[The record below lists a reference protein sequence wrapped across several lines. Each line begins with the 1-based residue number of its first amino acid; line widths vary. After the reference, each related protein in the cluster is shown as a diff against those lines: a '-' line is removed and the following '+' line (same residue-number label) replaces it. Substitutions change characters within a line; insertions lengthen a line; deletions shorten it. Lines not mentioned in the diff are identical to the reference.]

1 MPRELQGVL
10 PIVQTPFDDDERID
24 WPVLERAVAWAFE
37 VGANGLGTGMVSELL
52 RLSDDERI
60 ALHARLVEFIDG
72 RGPFFAGVGAEST
85 RGAVRFAEEAERA
98 GAGAVM
104 AIPPVT
110 VALGDDELWSYFR
123 AILEATTIPLIVQD
137 ASSYVGRSI
146 PHALCAGLLDE
157 YGPQRV
163 LFKPEASPFGPNLSA
178 LRDACGGRAKLYE
191 GSGGVMLIDSYR
203 RGIAGTMPGMDALD
217 AVVAIWRALEAG
229 DEETAYRLHFP
240 LCSLVTLQMQAG
252 LDGFLAIEKHL
263 LHARGLFTSTR
274 RRAPIGWSLDDETEA
289 EVDRVFDRLRRAMP
303 GGPERIPP
311 NDIEE
316 PSS

>member
-1 MPRELQGVL
+1 MGELRGVL

-24 WPVLERAVAWAFE
+24 WGVLAREVDWAFD
-37 VGANGLGTGMVSELL
+37 VGANGLGTGMVTELL

-60 ALHARLVEFIDG
+60 ELHARLVEFAAG

-98 GAGAVM
+98 GADAVM

-110 VALGDDELWSYFR
+110 VALGDDELRTYFR
-123 AILEATTIPLIVQD
+123 AILDATTVPLIVQD

-146 PHALCAGLLDE
+146 PHSLCAGLLDE
-157 YGPQRV
+157 YGPDRV

-178 LRDACGGRAKLYE
+178 LRDACGGRARIYE

-217 AVVAIWRALEAG
+217 AIVTIWRALEAE
-229 DEETAYRLHFP
+229 DEETAYRVHFP
-240 LCSLVTLQMQAG
+240 VCSLVTLQMQAG

-263 LHARGLFTSTR
+263 LHARGLFPSTR
-274 RRAPIGWSLDDETEA
+274 RRGPIAWELDRETA
-289 EVDRVFDRLRRAMP
+289 DEVDRVFAHIRRAMSDSR
-303 GGPERIPP
+303 GDE
-311 NDIEE
+311 
-316 PSS
+316 